1 MTIQWTAVSLLLY
14 TEIFI
19 CLVLLL
25 HWISPSFWVRL
36 FDNRL
41 FKWFQTRGRIYGS
54 AVVFILLF
62 LFTDALRE
70 MNRLSHV
77 LEIEESDQRLD
88 SLTNELM
95 RLFHAQRNYYITGFA
110 LVLLLL
116 INRIVDLIWKNA
128 LFKMTYNEALK
139 QVEMKNNKMNEL
151 LNGENVNSEVRSLAL
166 KCIEIEEKI
175 RKTEIEYEDMEDQ
188 VDNLKVEYEKV
199 CHLLKTAKNV

>member
-1 MTIQWTAVSLLLY
+1 
-14 TEIFI
+14 
-19 CLVLLL
+19 
-25 HWISPSFWVRL
+25 
-36 FDNRL
+36 
-41 FKWFQTRGRIYGS
+41 
-54 AVVFILLF
+54 
-62 LFTDALRE
+62 

-151 LNGENVNSEVRSLAL
+151 LNGANVNSEVRSLAL